1 MLHVLGDAVA
11 AALVLSFQ
19 ETLSALVLLLGQ
31 LLGKGAHALWSHIV
45 LVEIKAQRGRCR
57 RLWVHVDQVV
67 DGGLHL
73 GGLILRN
80 LGARG

>member
-1 MLHVLGDAVA
+1 MA

-19 ETLSALVLLLGQ
+19 ETLSTLVLLLGQ
-31 LLGKGAHALWSHIV
+31 FLGKGAHALWSHIV
-45 LVEIKAQRGRCR
+45 LVEIKTQRGRCR
-57 RLWVHVDQVV
+57 RLRVHVDQVV

>member
-1 MLHVLGDAVA
+1 MA

-45 LVEIKAQRGRCR
+45 LVEIKAQIYSYVGEC
-57 RLWVHVDQVV
+57 VCVY
-67 DGGLHL
+67 
-73 GGLILRN
+73 I
-80 LGARG
+80 